1 MPEISIFL
9 RIQENAKKKGQS
21 NLISCRTYLT
31 LRLGE
36 TEKGKLF
43 PSKKSLD
50 NRRHLREVK
59 KEKEKKKERKKERKR
74 WEQEKLDKSSGTGHS
89 KWVLKRHKDL
99 KMKNI
104 DKKRKY
110 RKMLNIHVSEWDINI
125 GTKKQVR

>member
-59 KEKEKKKERKKERKR
+59 KEKEKKKERKKERDGNR
-74 WEQEKLDKSSGTGHS
+74 
-89 KWVLKRHKDL
+89 
-99 KMKNI
+99 KN
-104 DKKRKY
+104 
-110 RKMLNIHVSEWDINI
+110 LTN
-125 GTKKQVR
+125 QVELAIQNGS